1 MPKSAKKD
9 KKPTYT
15 TTTTKEGEQLKVFED
30 LETFETFI
38 RNETEDDEFE
48 NLHCVCNYYPP
59 FVLHGSH
66 DDPEKIKDTENS
78 HNKKFVRHL
87 HQHVEKHLL
96 KDITKCIGLPD
107 MKFHEKTKDDA
118 FDHLTWHYAE
128 ETEYNNKPFKV
139 VVEVTC
145 HHDDAMVAV
154 DYKTC
159 PLPKA

>member
-1 MPKSAKKD
+1 MPKSGKKD

-38 RNETEDDEFE
+38 RNETEDDDFE

-66 DDPEKIKDTENS
+66 DDPDKIKETENS

-96 KDITKCIGLPD
+96 KDITTLYICQGN
-107 MKFHEKTKDDA
+107 
-118 FDHLTWHYAE
+118 TWSSVGPLWIQ
-128 ETEYNNKPFKV
+128 ET
-139 VVEVTC
+139 
-145 HHDDAMVAV
+145 
-154 DYKTC
+154 
-159 PLPKA
+159 PLLLS